1 MACDLLWLF
10 AMTSNVRVLVIA
22 DDFLGDILSAAI
34 RTNGYEVHACR
45 TPLDAI
51 QVLERH
57 SPQICYAVLS
67 AAEPHALEV
76 GELLTDEYPAIQQ
89 LLLSL

>member
-1 MACDLLWLF
+1 
-10 AMTSNVRVLVIA
+10 MTSHARVLVIA
-22 DDFLGDILSAAI
+22 EDAIGDLLALAL

-51 QVLERH
+51 QVLEQH
-57 SPQICYAVLS
+57 SPQIGYAVLS
-67 AAEPHALEV
+67 TGAPRALEV

-89 LLLSL
+89 VLLSA